1 MLPEQTIRAIASRYI
16 EPIRQTNAD
25 ERKLIL
31 ENVIREALIADQAYR
46 REQSIPP
53 NAGCL

>member
-1 MLPEQTIRAIASRYI
+1 MLPEQTIRTIAHRYLD
-16 EPIRQTNAD
+16 PIKNATFE
-25 ERKLIL
+25 ERRLIV
-31 ENVIREALIADQAYR
+31 ENAIREALIADQAYR